1 MDPCGPDYAE
11 FANSCIPSVVPPGM
25 DPSLVDFREFYPYI
39 PNEVKHRKRTT
50 QAQLEIL
57 EETFSRD
64 KKPNANLRTTLAR
77 ELDMTPRGV
86 QVWFQNRRA
95 KEKTLAK
102 KASLVAKR
110 RSQDNVNPN
119 LNYDSSA
126 SPEGPQDRSPSLDQ
140 SPPSHA
146 RDDSAH
152 TKPSPAPILTSIS
165 PSHQSERS
173 ESAPASAVPSI
184 HCDHP
189 TNSHPPIP
197 NFHCDSSLNSL
208 RRGSLPIIMRS
219 TSNDAHR
226 SHRLVPNY
234 DLLAR
239 RSSFDTN
246 IYRLAAHP
254 YAHIA
259 ALANEAALSGPRNC
273 VASKSISI
281 SGGPGEQLYAQHP
294 GRYGD
299 RLTPTHRASMP
310 YLFAHGG
317 QQLDPTFVDGSQSQV
332 FSSRYHD
339 GMYAMPS
346 RVVQVPVAGPLPTPG
361 FSFGSSTSS
370 PSAQSPST
378 SESSEHIPTTL
389 NSYSFPNLATDPDTE
404 DDHTN
409 SSFDAFSSRFGSI
422 ASLTGSDSSLT
433 SAFYSETGSCVSDH
447 HEFPPD
453 FNPDSRRPSHAS
465 GQMLD
470 HFSTLD
476 LETQTSPAS
485 YAVQDN
491 IRPNR
496 SPDSGSNSPSTST
509 TYPSPGSTVS
519 SGSNPQNHSRDG
531 HVRISLSSELA
542 LALSPAAVA
551 EGTMK
556 QEVPE
561 AVVEKSVIH
570 DMDRLRRNDSSPT
583 LDPSNLLS
591 DGRACYDP
599 AYSHHGYSTYD
610 DETNFQILS
619 KQGHYV
625 VPSYSE
631 GHSSND
637 LGPSTSSGSSV
648 SSLYPQRQAL
658 LR

>member
-1 MDPCGPDYAE
+1 
-11 FANSCIPSVVPPGM
+11 V

-64 KKPNANLRTTLAR
+64 KKPNANLRTSLAR

-102 KASLVAKR
+102 KASLAVKR
-110 RSQDNVNPN
+110 RNLDNVNPN

-126 SPEGPQDRSPSLDQ
+126 SPEGTQDKGPSPDQ
-140 SPPSHA
+140 SPSSCAREEIAHPKPPSV
-146 RDDSAH
+146 
-152 TKPSPAPILTSIS
+152 PILASIS
-165 PSHQSERS
+165 PSHQSEKC

-184 HCDHP
+184 HCNLS
-189 TNSHPPIP
+189 TNVHQLLPDFSGDTSF
-197 NFHCDSSLNSL
+197 NNL

-219 TSNDAHR
+219 ASNDSQR
-226 SHRLVPNY
+226 THRLLPSH

-246 IYRLAAHP
+246 IYRLATHP
-254 YAHIA
+254 YAHLA
-259 ALANEAALSGPRNC
+259 AQANGTALSRPRHY
-273 VASKSISI
+273 AGSKANSLP
-281 SGGPGEQLYAQHP
+281 GGPGEHMYAQSP
-294 GRYGD
+294 RFGD

-317 QQLDPTFVDGSQSQV
+317 QQLDPTYVEASQPHV

-346 RVVQVPVAGPLPTPG
+346 RAVQDPIPGPLPTPN
-361 FSFGSSTSS
+361 FSFGSSSSS
-370 PSAQSPST
+370 PSAPSPSA
-378 SESSEHIPTTL
+378 SESSEHVSTAL
-389 NSYSFPNLATDPDTE
+389 NSYSFPTDPDTE
-404 DDHTN
+404 DDRTN

-422 ASLTGSDSSLT
+422 ASLTGSDSSFT
-433 SAFYSETGSCVSDH
+433 SAFYSETGSCVSDRH
-447 HEFPPD
+447 DFPPE

-465 GQMLD
+465 GQILD

-476 LETQTSPAS
+476 LEGQTSPAG

-491 IRPNR
+491 LLPTR
-496 SPDSGSNSPSTST
+496 SPDNISSGDSSGAST

-519 SGSNPQNHSRDG
+519 SGSNPQNRSGDSR
-531 HVRISLSSELA
+531 VRISLSSELA
-542 LALSPAAVA
+542 LALSP
-551 EGTMK
+551 T
-556 QEVPE
+556 
-561 AVVEKSVIH
+561 AVVECTVKQEASEALVEEPPIQ
-570 DMDRLRRNDSSPT
+570 DGDLLRHNDSSPM
-583 LDPSNLLS
+583 LDPSTLLG

-599 AYSHHGYSTYD
+599 NYASHAYPTYD
-610 DETNFQILS
+610 DEASFQVLS

-637 LGPSTSSGSSV
+637 LGSSTSSGSSV
-648 SSLYPQRQAL
+648 SSLYSQRPDVL
-658 LR
+658 H